1 MESLFKNKGPWLN
14 NNIFMAQAG
23 SAAYGTKTP
32 ESDIDYRGV
41 FMAEPKH
48 LLGMSN
54 VETYT
59 EEQPIDLQ
67 CFEFRHFARLCLK
80 GSPLQIEMLFYPED
94 VIKQPTSF
102 HWQALIGI
110 RESFLGQHLKST
122 FGGFAQGDI
131 KRIAAN
137 STAKCGAKGKLLVAK
152 YGYNTKH
159 ASNAWR
165 LLRMA
170 AILFTTGQ
178 LVVRLP
184 EADRE
189 EIVAIKNGKY
199 EKDEFLK
206 FVETEDKRVFALAEN
221 SKLPSKSNFEL
232 VEQTIMKEYWKHL
245 QHFM

>member
-1 MESLFKNKGPWLN
+1 MNLQFKTQGPWSNRSLF
-14 NNIFMAQAG
+14 MATAG

-32 ESDIDYRGV
+32 ESDVDYRGV
-41 FMAEPKH
+41 FLAEPKH
-48 LLGMSN
+48 LIGLSN
-54 VETYT
+54 VESYT

-67 CFEFRHFARLCLK
+67 CFELRHYVRLCLK
-80 GSPLQIEMLFYPED
+80 GSPLQLEMLFYPED
-94 VIKQPTSF
+94 AIAESS
-102 HWQALIGI
+102 IGWRKLLNI
-110 RESFLGQHLKST
+110 RESFLGQHLKAT
-122 FGGFAQGDI
+122 LGGFAQGDI

-137 STAKCGAKGKLLVAK
+137 STAKCGAKGKLLVEK

-184 EADRE
+184 QADRE

-206 FVETEDKRVFALAEN
+206 YVETEDKRVFALAEN
-221 SKLPSKSNFEL
+221 SKLPARSNYDL
-232 VEQTIMKEYWKHL
+232 AEQTVMEIYKESLWT
-245 QHFM
+245 